1 LRSRSYL
8 FLLIILALTLL
19 STGLFFIRLPHQ
31 DTSGPFKLGLD
42 VVGGARLVY
51 QLEEPQTEAER
62 QMGKKTL
69 QSKVIKILN
78 TRFSG
83 TSEVTIQ
90 AKGLDQVVVEI
101 PGEVDIAKAKQ
112 LIGTTASLECYWAK
126 NVETAK
132 TSLRRYKPIDARGSE
147 KQIVVKFTDK
157 FDKDAKELSPDD
169 PETKD
174 QYAQII
180 KGWELILKGDELAE
194 AYPTTGPRG
203 TAPGMRFSENG
214 AKKLEAWTRKYRD
227 EEENIAFVLDGKVI
241 SIAPLQKGT
250 ILSDNAFINGDFDPA
265 YVRTLCDLLNSGALP
280 VKLNELSTQ
289 TVDPTIGKGALNKIL
304 TAGITSFAVIVAFML
319 VYYVFP
325 GVIAVLALCLY
336 ILFSLSVMRFFVTFS
351 LAAIAGFIL
360 SVGMAVDANILVFER
375 IKEEMRQGKPLKA
388 AIDLG
393 FKRALSAIVD
403 SNACTILTSLVLAY
417 YGTGAVKGFATTLIV
432 GVLISLFTAITVT
445 RSFLSFIVGSGYLND
460 PKYYGLKRQWFGE
473 AIEQGHKPLQIVNRY
488 GRYFAISL
496 ITIIPGVI
504 FYFMGGMKA
513 NVEFQ
518 GGIEVE
524 YKLPNASV
532 TSGQIG
538 ANLAKNDIKGG
549 NVKLIASEG
558 RALVTIPKSD
568 LDKVKTNGKFDEEK
582 AAKVAGFSSKED
594 ISSFYEVGEVVQKE
608 MIWGAVNGVIVSSIL
623 IVVYL
628 AIRFGVAVGGF
639 VTGLRFSLAAI
650 GALIHDI
657 FVVIGLSA
665 MMGYLLGWEISA
677 LFITAMLTMIGFST
691 HDTIVIFD
699 RIRENLRRPHPGED
713 FANLVNRSI
722 SQSFARSLNTS
733 GTVIVTLIILI
744 AIGSATPD
752 LKFFNAAML
761 VGIISGTYSS
771 IYNASPILY
780 LIDRAII
787 KWKGNDASLMAISA
801 REMAHIKT
809 IATTVSASEETVKK
823 PDVEAKASAYGTVKR
838 RRASAVD
845 RSKQNIDDL

>member
-1 LRSRSYL
+1 MRSRSYL
-8 FLLIILALTLL
+8 FLLFVLALTLL
-19 STGLFFIRLPHQ
+19 SIGLFFIRLPHQ

-51 QLEEPQTEAER
+51 QLAEPQTEAEKR
-62 QMGKKTL
+62 MGMKQL
-69 QSKVIKILN
+69 QGKVIKILN

-90 AKGLDQVVVEI
+90 AKGNDQVVIEI
-101 PGEVDIAKAKQ
+101 PGEVDINKAKQ

-126 NVETAK
+126 NVETQK
-132 TSLRRYKPIDARGSE
+132 TSLRRYQIVNPTGTDKD
-147 KQIVVKFTDK
+147 IVVKFIDK
-157 FDKDAKELSPDD
+157 FDKDGKVLSPDD
-169 PETKD
+169 PATKA
-174 QYAQII
+174 QYEQMI
-180 KGWELILKGDELAE
+180 KGWQLILKGDELAE

-203 TAPGMRFSENG
+203 TAPGMRFSPEG
-214 AKKLEAWTRKYRD
+214 AKKLEAWSRKYRD

-250 ILSDNAFINGDFDPA
+250 ILSDNAYINGDFDPA

-289 TVDPTIGKGALNKIL
+289 TVDPTIGKGALDKIL
-304 TAGITSFAVIVAFML
+304 TAGVVAFAIIVAFML

-325 GVIAVLALCLY
+325 GVIAVLALLLY
-336 ILFSLSVMRFFVTFS
+336 VLFSLSVMRFFVTFS

-375 IKEEMRQGKPLKA
+375 IKEEMRQGKPLKV

-403 SNACTILTSLVLAY
+403 SNACTIITSLVLAY
-417 YGTGAVKGFATTLIV
+417 YGTGPVKGFATTLIV

-445 RSFLSFIVGSGYLND
+445 RSLLSFIVGSGYLNN
-460 PKYYGLKRQWFGE
+460 PKYYGLNRQWFGE
-473 AIEQGHKPLQIVNRY
+473 SIEQGHKPLQIVNNY

-496 ITIIPGVI
+496 LTIIPGVI
-504 FYFMGGMKA
+504 FYFMGGIKA

-524 YKLPNASV
+524 YKLPSASM

-538 ANLAKNDIKGG
+538 ATLAQNGIKGA

-582 AAKVAGFSSKED
+582 AAKVAGFSGKDS
-594 ISSFYEVGEVVQKE
+594 ITSFYEVGEIVQKE

-650 GALIHDI
+650 GALVHDI
-657 FVVIGLSA
+657 LVVIGLSA

-733 GTVIVTLIILI
+733 GTVIVTLIVLI

-752 LKFFNAAML
+752 LKFFNATML

-787 KWKGNDASLMAISA
+787 RWKGNDASLMAISA
-801 REMAHIKT
+801 RELAHVKT
-809 IATTVSASEETVKK
+809 IDTTVGPSEEAAKRPE
-823 PDVEAKASAYGTVKR
+823 PDPKASYATVRR